1 MLFNS
6 SIYAVWNIAAQ
17 KKGSSSGPRKLLLLT
32 AHLDS
37 INHENGDIHILAP
50 GADDN
55 ASGSA
60 GVLEIARIVAHTQFE
75 NDI

>member
-1 MLFNS
+1 MHR
-6 SIYAVWNIAAQ
+6 AA
-17 KKGSSSGPRKLLLLT
+17 GPPVT

-37 INHENGDIHILAP
+37 INLGGPAEAAP

-60 GVLEIARIVAHTQFE
+60 GVLALARALPTTRRRWTCG
-75 NDI
+75 